1 MRDTSK
7 TSLEAGILP
16 GMRALSSAKQHLA
29 LAKHAEALCLQEG
42 MAMTPLRREVYELL
56 LAHDRPVGAY
66 ELLEEL
72 KAKRPKAAPV
82 TVYRALDFLLE
93 LGVIHKV
100 NALNAFSACR
110 GLETA
115 HRGLVLICR
124 TCRTS
129 VELEDHK
136 VDNTIKRSA
145 AAHGFETSDEP
156 IEVLGM
162 CASCR
167 T

>member
-1 MRDTSK
+1 M
-7 TSLEAGILP
+7 
-16 GMRALSSAKQHLA
+16 
-29 LAKHAEALCLQEG
+29 QEG
-42 MAMTPLRREVYELL
+42 MEMTPLRREVYDLL

-82 TVYRALDFLLE
+82 TIYRALDFLLA

-110 GLETA
+110 GMETA
-115 HRGLVLICR
+115 HRGLVLICK
-124 TCRTS
+124 TCRLS

-136 VDNTIKRSA
+136 IDNTIKRSA
-145 AAHGFETSDEP
+145 AVHGFETSDEP

-162 CASCR
+162 CSRCQV
-167 T
+167 